1 MLSRANFP
9 SSLSIENIYRGLLAV
24 IFAISVFCIDF
35 LFDQMD
41 FFSFFPLY
49 TLAFISLILLY
60 KSQCSWKFLLLL
72 GIVSRVSLI
81 FIFPGLSDDIYRFYW
96 DGRLVL
102 SGISPYGVLPE
113 DVLNKNLPYLDQTLF
128 DLLNS
133 QQYYTI
139 YPPISQLYYA
149 LSALMG
155 DVGAASVTMKT
166 LFLIT
171 ESIGVV
177 YLIRLLKKVDL
188 PVRLF
193 SLYFLNPL
201 VIIEGVGNLHY
212 EVLMI
217 SFICISIYYTFNN
230 KIIYGALWMSVSI
243 GIKLLP
249 LMVLPY
255 FWFRMRG
262 KDKLIFFSS
271 LVGFL
276 IIIFLP
282 MASSVEFVSFLSSVD
297 LYFRKFEF
305 NAGIYYT
312 LRYIGEQISGYNLIR
327 YLGPSLGLI
336 TVGCNFYLAAK
347 NKIFDV
353 KSFLSYGL
361 LAWTGYLLLA
371 TTVHPWYVI
380 SILFFGIFTSFRYA
394 FIWSYLIFISY
405 VNYSYSVYYENLWW
419 IALEYFVLLV
429 YIFLEVNIRQIKVL
443 TDRTLDQ
450 PNP

>member
-1 MLSRANFP
+1 MLYRANFP
-9 SSLSIENIYRGLLAV
+9 SSPSLKNMYCGLLAGIFV
-24 IFAISVFCIDF
+24 IAIFCINF
-35 LFDQMD
+35 LFDQKD
-41 FFSFFPLY
+41 FFSIFPLY

-60 KSQCSWKFLLLL
+60 KCQCSWKFLLLL
-72 GIVSRVSLI
+72 GIVSRASLI

-102 SGISPYGVLPE
+102 SGISPYGALPQ
-113 DVLNKNLPYLDQTLF
+113 DVLSKNLPFLDQPLF

-149 LSALMG
+149 LSAFMG
-155 DVGAASVTMKT
+155 DIGTASVTMKI

-171 ESIGVV
+171 ETIGVV

-193 SLYFLNPL
+193 SLYFINPL

-217 SFICISIYYTFNN
+217 SFICMSIYYIFNKN
-230 KIIYGALWMSVSI
+230 IIYGSFLMSVSI

-255 FWFRMRG
+255 FWFRMQG
-262 KDKLIFFSS
+262 KDKWIFFSS
-271 LVGFL
+271 LAGFL

-282 MASSVEFVSFLSSVD
+282 MASGVEFVSFLSSVD

-305 NAGIYYT
+305 NAGIYYI
-312 LRYIGEQISGYNLIR
+312 LRWLGEQISGYNLIR
-327 YLGPSLGLI
+327 YLGPLLGLI
-336 TVGCNFYLAAK
+336 TIGYNFYLAAK
-347 NKIFDV
+347 NKVFDL
-353 KSFLSYGL
+353 KSFIIYCL

-380 SILFFGIFTSFRYA
+380 PILFFGIFTSFRYT

-405 VNYSYSVYYENLWW
+405 VNYSNSVYYENLWW
-419 IALEYFVLLV
+419 IALEYFLLLA
-429 YIFLEVNIRQIKVL
+429 YIFLEVNIRQVKV
-443 TDRTLDQ
+443 
-450 PNP
+450 